1 MQSLRSRFILLI
13 TGALVPL
20 ILIGVWLNRSAGRL
34 GEELPRSGPDAL
46 LAAVPFESAMR
57 NGSLAIVA
65 VALTTLGIAM
75 LLTRR
80 ITHSLEELAAA
91 THAVAAG
98 DLDRRV
104 SERSASEAGQVGRAF
119 NTMTQSLRD
128 TLRQLSQREAL
139 VAVGEFAA
147 SLAHEVRNPL
157 TSIRIDLQ
165 RVEEVLPGESPLRV
179 HLGRALREVERLD
192 LTVSGALRI
201 ARAGSIALN
210 VVDLNV
216 PLQRAIEVAT
226 PAFDRCGAALAQIG
240 IGARPLP
247 VRGDDAAL
255 EQLFLNILLNAAQA
269 LGVDGKAGVTVVPEE
284 GNVQVDIWDSGAGM
298 AADQLEKVFDPF
310 FSTKRDGTGLGL
322 SVVRQ
327 IVNAHGGFISI
338 DSAVNAG
345 TTVSIRLSLVG

>member
-1 MQSLRSRFILLI
+1 MQSLRSRLLLLI
-13 TGALVPL
+13 AGALIPL
-20 ILIGVWLNRSAGRL
+20 ALVGVWLNRSAERS
-34 GEELPRSGPDAL
+34 GEELLRARRDAPF
-46 LAAVPFESAMR
+46 ADAPFENAER
-57 NGSLAIVA
+57 KGLVVIVA
-65 VALTTLGIAM
+65 VALATIGVAA

-80 ITHSLEELAAA
+80 ITHSLEDLAAA

-119 NTMTQSLRD
+119 NAMTRSLRD

-179 HLGRALREVERLD
+179 PLGRALREVERLD
-192 LTVSGALRI
+192 QTVSGALRI
-201 ARAGSIALN
+201 ARAGSIALK
-210 VVDLNV
+210 VVDLNI

-269 LGVDGKAGVTVVPEE
+269 LGPDGKAGVTVVTAE

-338 DSAVNAG
+338 DSAVDAG

>member
-1 MQSLRSRFILLI
+1 MRSLRSRLLLLI
-13 TGALVPL
+13 GGALIPL
-20 ILIGVWLNRSAGRL
+20 AVVGVWLNRSAERSA
-34 GEELPRSGPDAL
+34 EELLRPRHDAAL
-46 LAAVPFESAMR
+46 VEAPFENAER
-57 NGSLAIVA
+57 TGLIVIVA
-65 VALTTLGIAM
+65 VTLTTLGIAT

-80 ITHSLEELAAA
+80 ITYSLEELAAA

-119 NTMTQSLRD
+119 NAMTQSLRD

-147 SLAHEVRNPL
+147 SLAHEIRNPL

-165 RVEEVLPGESPLRV
+165 RVEEVLPGASPLRV

-192 LTVSGALRI
+192 QTVSGALRI
-201 ARAGSIALN
+201 ARSGSIALN
-210 VVDLNV
+210 FVDLNV

-226 PAFDRCGAALAQIG
+226 PAFDRCGARLSQIG
-240 IGARPLP
+240 IGVGPLP

-269 LGVDGKAGVTVVPEE
+269 LGVDGKAGVTVVTEQ
-284 GNVQVDIWDSGAGM
+284 GSVQVDIWDSGVGM

-338 DSAVNAG
+338 DSAVDAG
-345 TTVSIRLSLVG
+345 TTVSVKLSLVG